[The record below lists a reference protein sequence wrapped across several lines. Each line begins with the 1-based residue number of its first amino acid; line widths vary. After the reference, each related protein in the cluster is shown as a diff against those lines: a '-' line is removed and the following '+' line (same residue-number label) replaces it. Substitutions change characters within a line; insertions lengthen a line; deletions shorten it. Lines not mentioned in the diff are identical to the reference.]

1 LVGDNANGEAVEIIT
16 AASPSVRKVFLEK
29 YPKDAD
35 GEPMYGNDKH
45 KYMKYIMIHE
55 QDGDYLLVI
64 AHEMDCHGN
73 WMANEVQSF
82 QTLEQLQGG
91 LMGIMNANERFVIRA
106 PSQFSQLAEDLGLQL
121 VAGEWG
127 RL

>member
-1 LVGDNANGEAVEIIT
+1 
-16 AASPSVRKVFLEK
+16 
-29 YPKDAD
+29 
-35 GEPMYGNDKH
+35 MYGNESH
-45 KYMKYIMIHE
+45 NIMIYIMIHE

-73 WMANEVQSF
+73 WLASEVQSF
-82 QTLEQLQGG
+82 QTLEQLKCG
-91 LMGIMNANERFVIRA
+91 LIGIMNANERILIRA
-106 PSQFSQLAEDLGLQL
+106 PSQFNQLVEDLGPKL

>member
-1 LVGDNANGEAVEIIT
+1 
-16 AASPSVRKVFLEK
+16 
-29 YPKDAD
+29 
-35 GEPMYGNDKH
+35 MYGNESH
-45 KYMKYIMIHE
+45 NIMIYIMIHE

-64 AHEMDCHGN
+64 AHEMDGYGN

-82 QTLEQLQGG
+82 QTLEQLKGG
-91 LMGIMNANERFVIRA
+91 LLGIMTAAERIVIKA
-106 PSQFSQLAEDLGLQL
+106 QSQFGRLVEDLGLQL

>member
-1 LVGDNANGEAVEIIT
+1 
-16 AASPSVRKVFLEK
+16 
-29 YPKDAD
+29 
-35 GEPMYGNDKH
+35 MHGNDKH

-73 WMANEVQSF
+73 WLPMEIQSF
-82 QTLEQLQGG
+82 QTLAQLKCG
-91 LMGIMNANERFVIRA
+91 LLGIMTAAERIVIRA
-106 PSQFSQLAEDLGLQL
+106 PSQFNQLAEDLGLKL
-121 VAGEWG
+121 LTAEWG